1 MSMSRDW
8 GPIAHRKKFHL
19 TSLKIWALVQ
29 THWTLKHDI
38 VQDAQLEKGNR
49 QDLQTER
56 CRQRAV
62 GRKTLKGL
70 KLESVEVDNFVFI
83 NDSLCSYYKRLRY
96 MTLWSTNKYMH
107 NFWMSNG
114 SIRIKVRENPKPNTV
129 SLVTGLE
136 EIFPENELE
145 ESEPNQ

>member
-1 MSMSRDW
+1 
-8 GPIAHRKKFHL
+8 
-19 TSLKIWALVQ
+19 
-29 THWTLKHDI
+29 
-38 VQDAQLEKGNR
+38 
-49 QDLQTER
+49 
-56 CRQRAV
+56 
-62 GRKTLKGL
+62 
-70 KLESVEVDNFVFI
+70 
-83 NDSLCSYYKRLRY
+83 

-136 EIFPENELE
+136 EISPENELE